1 MAIVGKKMFDSRF
14 QAMPFH
20 PGLRHWKDG
29 ISNVKQWTGAD
40 HKQLQRTF
48 VTALIGSPNHD
59 IIQASR
65 ALLDFVHLAQYHSHT
80 DETLQALQ
88 DALDDFHALKDV
100 FIGLGC
106 RKHFNIPKFH
116 LLVHYTKSIRLFGS
130 LDGFNTENLEQLHI
144 DYAKKAY
151 AATNRKDYTIQMT
164 RWLNRQEAVIWF
176 NSYLTW
182 CDSDYAACGSAN
194 KNGNG
199 SDTDN
204 PTSEADQALPLLS
217 YHVARR
223 PHFPRRTAQFLVQHH
238 GAVAFVEVLQR
249 FLTNQPSPGP
259 RGFQP
264 TLHDSFDCYS
274 NVQILLQSFEHLS
287 NDETARICSHPERAN
302 GPRKPPMPA
311 RYDTVLMQVDEQ
323 GHGMGGLQGKS
334 ITCARRNQKINDIE

>member
-1 MAIVGKKMFDSRF
+1 VPADQRGAPFEFPSRNQVQTTHVLQAQASGEYPPEFVAEGLRPVFSPFWANLPHSDIFTCITSDILHQLHQGIIKDHLKKWCMAIVGKKMFDSRF

-164 RWLNRQEAVIWF
+164 RWLNRQEAVIQW
-176 NSYLTW
+176 L
-182 CDSDYAACGSAN
+182 
-194 KNGNG
+194 K
-199 SDTDN
+199 
-204 PTSEADQALPLLS
+204 
-217 YHVARR
+217 
-223 PHFPRRTAQFLVQHH
+223 
-238 GAVAFVEVLQR
+238 
-249 FLTNQPSPGP
+249 
-259 RGFQP
+259 
-264 TLHDSFDCYS
+264 
-274 NVQILLQSFEHLS
+274 
-287 NDETARICSHPERAN
+287 
-302 GPRKPPMPA
+302 
-311 RYDTVLMQVDEQ
+311 
-323 GHGMGGLQGKS
+323 
-334 ITCARRNQKINDIE
+334 